1 MSRDH
6 AKSYVLKRGQRL
18 LDSALKVLSE
28 DWPASPRLNRRQR
41 LVRSALKVLKIACS
55 MCLGTAMIALIIV
68 SADGSEEGHFGET
81 MLLVCAVAAVIG
93 MPLLV
98 ITALVLRATAD
109 WRQPG
114 SQEKQ
119 TLR

>member
-1 MSRDH
+1 MSKDH
-6 AKSYVLKRGQRL
+6 VRSDVLARGQRL
-18 LDSALKVLSE
+18 LDAALNVLSE
-28 DWPASPRLNRRQR
+28 DCAPSARLNRRRR
-41 LVRSALKVLKIACS
+41 LVSFTLLVLKIACGLW
-55 MCLGTAMIALIIV
+55 LGTALIALIIV

-109 WRQPG
+109 WRQQG
-114 SQEKQ
+114 SQEEQ
-119 TLR
+119 TRR